1 LCVRD
6 VFKQKN
12 NPKNYIKMEQNC
24 NEQFL
29 DDIVK
34 VQLVLAAECDM
45 AIPFQVSGITVMQGT
60 KDVSGQ
66 AVDRIGTP
74 VVSVAFDPTLS
85 EQAEILSAPTLK
97 QTEKRVPAGITVQHQ
112 LEVPILVG
120 FQDLRAA
127 VAQCQTK
134 DMITVLTSAEGV
146 RYVLYAVPGSSSVLL
161 DEQGINQQGTL
172 KVQLTSMSHVIKL
185 I

>member
-1 LCVRD
+1 MTFSSRR
-6 VFKQKN
+6 
-12 NPKNYIKMEQNC
+12 IKMEQNC

-97 QTEKRVPAGITVQHQ
+97 QTEKRVPAGITVQH
-112 LEVPILVG
+112 LHRETRCFCMHG
-120 FQDLRAA
+120 FRQ
-127 VAQCQTK
+127 
-134 DMITVLTSAEGV
+134 V
-146 RYVLYAVPGSSSVLL
+146 RTAF
-161 DEQGINQQGTL
+161 QR
-172 KVQLTSMSHVIKL
+172 
-185 I
+185 